1 MIAGL
6 VLLAVLVVFQKQT
19 RLSKRSE
26 SSNNPTF
33 TPASQEPSL
42 TPNNQVKTKPTV
54 TSPQANS
61 RVKSPLTVTGSVPPG
76 WMFEGV
82 FPIKLLDANR
92 KLIKVSQAKET
103 VPGSWNS
110 GQDVEFK
117 ANLTFTTQAKSGF
130 LVLEKDNPSGLPENA
145 DIFEMPV
152 NF

>member
-6 VLLAVLVVFQKQT
+6 VLLAVLVVFQKQI
-19 RLSKRSE
+19 RLSNPGDSA
-26 SSNNPTF
+26 NNPTF
-33 TPASQEPSL
+33 TPTSQKPSL
-42 TPNNQVKTKPTV
+42 TPDNQVKTKPTV

-82 FPIKLLDANR
+82 FPIKLLDSDRN
-92 KLIKVSQAKET
+92 LIRESQAKET
-103 VPGSWNS
+103 APGKWSS
-110 GQDVEFK
+110 GQDIEFK

-145 DIFEMPV
+145 DSFEISV